1 MYFVREQYSRGMFNG
16 VNKIAAV
23 IDADTAEDL
32 PAYNDCT
39 GVDGE
44 LTLGTVGF
52 VAAEVAFYAMTS
64 DGEWHKQGE
73 EPDSNKSSLNSVSPA
88 LIKASVTPDEKS
100 DEKSLEDMPEEYY
113 TEDSEPLTKVSDEDA
128 ELL

>member
-1 MYFVREQYSRGMFNG
+1 MYFVREQYSRGKFDG

-32 PAYNDCT
+32 PEYNDCT

-44 LTLGTVGF
+44 LTLGTIGF

-73 EPDSNKSSLNSVSPA
+73 EPDSTKSSLNSVSPA
-88 LIKASVTPDEKS
+88 LMKTNVIPDEKP
-100 DEKSLEDMPEEYY
+100 LEDIPEENY
-113 TEDSEPLTKVSDEDA
+113 TKDSEPLTKVSDEDA

>member
-1 MYFVREQYSRGMFNG
+1 MYFVREQYSRGKFEN

-23 IDADTAEDL
+23 IDADTASDL
-32 PAYNDCT
+32 PAYNACK

-44 LTLGTVGF
+44 LTLGTIAF
-52 VAAEVAFYAMTS
+52 VADEVAFYALTS

-73 EPDSNKSSLNSVSPA
+73 ESNSNKSSLNSVSPTLMKSGTSLSA
-88 LIKASVTPDEKS
+88 LPDEAYP
-100 DEKSLEDMPEEYY
+100 EDA
-113 TEDSEPLTKVSDEDA
+113 EPLEEMSDEDA

>member
-1 MYFVREQYSRGMFNG
+1 MYFVREQYSRGKFDG

-23 IDADTAEDL
+23 IDADTSTEL
-32 PAYNDCT
+32 PEYNDCT

-44 LTLGTVGF
+44 LTLGTIAF
-52 VAAEVAFYAMTS
+52 VAEEVAFYALTS

-73 EPDSNKSSLNSVSPA
+73 EPNSNKSSLNSISPA
-88 LIKASVTPDEKS
+88 LMKTNVTLDEKP
-100 DEKSLEDMPEEYY
+100 LEDMPEECY
-113 TEDSEPLTKVSDEDA
+113 TEESDKDA